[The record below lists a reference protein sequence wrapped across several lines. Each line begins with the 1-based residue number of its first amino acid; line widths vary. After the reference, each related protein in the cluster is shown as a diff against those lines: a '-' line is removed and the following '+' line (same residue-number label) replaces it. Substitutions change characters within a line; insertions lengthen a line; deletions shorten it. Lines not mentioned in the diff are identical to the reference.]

1 MLHQLRQDLLPCFY
15 HADRG
20 AGSCINISKIA
31 SAPLV
36 CTVPALAQVRVKLHR
51 IVSPDFAR
59 IGTATSEVLNV
70 EQACGAWVLLGGL
83 GALGCLTAT
92 WLASHN
98 LLPIHLAALG
108 RSGRL
113 ASETCARLSAACR
126 NPMAIIKFVR
136 HVSCILSFPCCCGLH
151 GYR

>member
-1 MLHQLRQDLLPCFY
+1 MHQHF
-15 HADRG
+15 
-20 AGSCINISKIA
+20 NFA

-36 CTVPALAQVRVKLHR
+36 CTDSALAQVRVKFYR
-51 IVSPDFAR
+51 RVSPIFAR
-59 IGTATSEVLNV
+59 IGTATSEILNV

-92 WLASHN
+92 WLASQI

-113 ASETCARLSAACR
+113 AFETCSQTQ
-126 NPMAIIKFVR
+126 
-136 HVSCILSFPCCCGLH
+136 CGL
-151 GYR
+151 